1 MVSLV
6 DGVVVD
12 SLSAQDPLQPM
23 NPDILKNK
31 TTGNV
36 VSSLVPGGGVE
47 IWK

>member
-1 MVSLV
+1 MVSSI
-6 DGVVVD
+6 VVD
-12 SLSAQDPLQPM
+12 PLSAENPLQPM

-36 VSSLVPGGGVE
+36 VFSLVPGGGVE